1 MRFGV
6 WHYLSGYVIID
17 IKGKNLERFLNRVV
31 QSGGDIWHVRR
42 TGSESVR
49 ACVSVATFYALRPIV
64 RQCGV
69 RISIAAKRGAV
80 VSLSR
85 FRFRKALLYGW
96 MVVLALIIAASRYVW
111 IVDVSGCDRVD
122 ADKLIA
128 SLKDMG
134 VGIGTINAP
143 LQRIPWDKGSWLR
156 MSA

>member
-80 VSLSR
+80 VSL
-85 FRFRKALLYGW
+85 
-96 MVVLALIIAASRYVW
+96 
-111 IVDVSGCDRVD
+111 VSGRRCCM
-122 ADKLIA
+122 A
-128 SLKDMG
+128 G
-134 VGIGTINAP
+134 
-143 LQRIPWDKGSWLR
+143 WLCLR
-156 MSA
+156 L

>member
-31 QSGGDIWHVRR
+31 QSGGDIWRVRR

-80 VSLSR
+80 VGKMFPHIFVQHHNGKR
-85 FRFRKALLYGW
+85 HVF
-96 MVVLALIIAASRYVW
+96 
-111 IVDVSGCDRVD
+111 VSGRRCCM
-122 ADKLIA
+122 A
-128 SLKDMG
+128 G
-134 VGIGTINAP
+134 
-143 LQRIPWDKGSWLR
+143 
-156 MSA
+156 